1 MLSMLADIQN
11 KENAVHISR
20 TLMLGAMLVA
30 GALAGAGA
38 SVIAQDATHATQ
50 EAAET
55 GQHMSQEEFDRVFDL
70 GRANYSS
77 SCSSCHGANGEGSLG
92 PSLIGNE
99 YLADTSIVT
108 ETIIR
113 GFSYMPAFGDDLNDN
128 QVAAISTYIRNAWG
142 NEFGP
147 VFPED
152 AAAAR
157 R

>member
-1 MLSMLADIQN
+1 MR
-11 KENAVHISR
+11 ISK
-20 TLMLGAMLVA
+20 TFTLGAVLIA
-30 GALAGAGA
+30 GAFAGAAAG
-38 SVIAQDATHATQ
+38 VTAQDASPATSQ
-50 EAAET
+50 
-55 GQHMSQEEFDRVFDL
+55 MSQEEFDRVFDL

-77 SCSSCHGANGEGSLG
+77 ACSSCHGQDGEGSVG

-99 YLADTSIVT
+99 YLADTRIVT

-113 GFSYMPAFGDDLNDN
+113 GFSYMPPFGNELNDN

-147 VFPED
+147 VFPEE